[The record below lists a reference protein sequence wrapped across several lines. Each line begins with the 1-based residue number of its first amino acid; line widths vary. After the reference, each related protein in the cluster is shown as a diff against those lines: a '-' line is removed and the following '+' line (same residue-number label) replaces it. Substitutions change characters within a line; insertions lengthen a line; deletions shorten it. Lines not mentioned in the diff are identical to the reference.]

1 MSSFFMEF
9 KKVFQE
15 QQHFLLMFPR
25 QEQEEEQQQQG
36 FFKDLWAELAV
47 KNHITYPWLIPSLNF
62 GDKRWQ
68 KESLKAIW

>member
-1 MSSFFMEF
+1 MSSFFVEF

-25 QEQEEEQQQQG
+25 QEQEEVQQQG